1 MAAPTTSPG
10 ACGVREAAAL
20 LAESETSGSLAEPL
34 RNRLAG
40 AMSRTSFGTGETL
53 LRQGEVSDSLFVVAA
68 GRFEVRLRRDG
79 GIEDAIGT
87 IGPGGAVGEM
97 QLVVGGVASATLVAV
112 EEAQVLRLRRQLFDV
127 LCDESP
133 ELLETVARV
142 AGRRVRRHRMLDV
155 LPSLLGPL
163 DGGVLGAI
171 EEQATWLTLR
181 SGEVLF
187 HKGDPGDAW
196 YVVTSGRMAVVE
208 PSGGDQAD
216 RLLAEVGPGEA
227 LGELSLLTGEPR
239 SATVYALRDTELVRF
254 PMDRFAEL
262 VSAWPQVAN
271 AILRT
276 LARRLV
282 ARGDAPRRATGAGL
296 TLALVPATPGVDVA
310 AFAERLAVALS
321 RFGPTLHASSARLGE
336 IGIARETAG
345 FSGSHPAWI
354 RVGAWLEAQAA
365 SHRFLLLVADAAPNA
380 WSALVVGHAD
390 QVILVADADGDPSP
404 GALEV
409 ALRPPA
415 PARRQPRRLLAL
427 LHRDGSKPPQET
439 ARWLDARTVD
449 AHVHVRLDRED
460 DIRRVAR
467 GIAGRGVALAL
478 SGGGARCFAH
488 LGVVLAMRE
497 LGIPIDLVTGTS
509 AGALS
514 GYLVAADSSDDE
526 MRRSARI
533 FHEARPFSAYTLPLF
548 SLIRGERLSRA
559 LADQCGRTRIED
571 LWLPFVA
578 VSSNLTRRA
587 VELHTRGPAW
597 AALRASCSLPGI
609 VEPWIR
615 DGELLVDG
623 GLIDNL
629 PVGVAR
635 ERLAGRVIAVDVS
648 SAQQLTFA
656 GGAYPSPWTQPLARF
671 DRRRDRPSPPGVFDV
686 LLHSMLLAS
695 LSHVERMRLEA
706 DVCLRPELAGFGMLA
721 TGLHARI
728 IDAGYRHAIEH
739 LRSFDPSL

>member
-1 MAAPTTSPG
+1 MPESGRT
-10 ACGVREAAAL
+10 REAGAL
-20 LAESETSGSLAEPL
+20 LAESETFGSLAEPL
-34 RNRLAG
+34 RSRLAG
-40 AMSRTSFGTGETL
+40 AMRRRTVAAGEVL

-68 GRFEVRLRRDG
+68 GRAEVRLRRDG
-79 GIEDAIGT
+79 GPEVAIDT

-97 QLVVGGVASATLVAV
+97 QLVVGGVASATVVAA
-112 EEAQVLRLRRQLFDV
+112 EETQVFLLRRQTFDA
-127 LCDESP
+127 LCDEFP
-133 ELLETVARV
+133 ELLEAVARV
-142 AGRRVRRHRMLDV
+142 AGRRVRRHRMLEV
-155 LPSLLGPL
+155 LPSLFGPL
-163 DGGVLGAI
+163 GDGVLAAI
-171 EEQATWLTLR
+171 EGQVEWLTLR

-208 PSGGDQAD
+208 PASGGQAD
-216 RLLAEVGPGEA
+216 RLLAEVGQGEA

-239 SATVYALRDTELVRF
+239 SATAYALRDAELVRF

-262 VSAWPQVAN
+262 VSAWPQVTN
-271 AILRT
+271 GILRT

-282 ARGDAPRRATGAGL
+282 TRGDASRRPTEAGL
-296 TLALVPATPGVDVA
+296 TLALLPATPGVDVA

-321 RFGPTLHASSARLGE
+321 RFGPTLQASSSRLVE
-336 IGIARETAG
+336 IGIQSETASA
-345 FSGSHPAWI
+345 SGSHPAWI

-365 SHRFLLLVADAAPNA
+365 SHRFLLLVADATPSA
-380 WSALVVGHAD
+380 WSARAVGHAD
-390 QVILVADADGDPSP
+390 QVILVADANGDPSP
-404 GALEV
+404 GALEH
-409 ALRPPA
+409 ALRPSA

-427 LHRDGSKPPQET
+427 LHRDGSRPPRDT
-439 ARWLDARTVD
+439 ARWLDARAVD

-460 DIRRVAR
+460 DVRRVAR

-488 LGVVLAMRE
+488 LGVVRAMRE
-497 LGIPIDLVTGTS
+497 QGIPIDLVTGTS
-509 AGALS
+509 AGAMS
-514 GYLVAADSSDDE
+514 GYLVATDSSDDDL
-526 MRRSARI
+526 RRSALR
-533 FHEARPFSAYTLPLF
+533 FHQARPFGAYTLPLF

-559 LADQCGRTRIED
+559 LADECGPTRIED

-578 VSSNLTRRA
+578 VSSNLTRKA

-635 ERLAGRVIAVDVS
+635 ERIVGRVIAVDVS
-648 SAQQLTFA
+648 SAQRLTFA
-656 GGAYPSPWTQPLARF
+656 GSAYPSPWTRLVTRF
-671 DRRRDRPSPPGVFDV
+671 GRRQGHPSPPGVFDV

-695 LSHVERMRLEA
+695 LANVERMRLDA
-706 DVCLRPELAGFGMLA
+706 DVCLRPELAGFGMLS
-721 TGLHARI
+721 TGLHAQI
-728 IDAGYRHAIEH
+728 IDAGYRHAREH
-739 LRSFDPSL
+739 LKSFDPSL

>member
-1 MAAPTTSPG
+1 MAAPEMDPDDAGT
-10 ACGVREAAAL
+10 REACAL
-20 LAESETSGSLAEPL
+20 LATSEAFQSLAEPL
-34 RNRLAG
+34 RARLAG
-40 AMSRTSFGTGETL
+40 AMSREPVGPGETL

-68 GRFEVRLRRDG
+68 GRFEVRLGRDDG
-79 GIEDAIGT
+79 SEVAIDTIER
-87 IGPGGAVGEM
+87 GGALGEM
-97 QLVVGGVASATLVAV
+97 QLVVGGVASATVVAV
-112 EEAQVLRLRRQLFDV
+112 DAAQVFRLRRQVFDV
-127 LCDESP
+127 LCEESP

-142 AGRRVRRHRMLDV
+142 AGRRVRRHRMLEV

-187 HKGDPGDAW
+187 HEGDPGDAW
-196 YVVTSGRMAVVE
+196 YVVTSGRLAVVL

-216 RLLAEVGPGEA
+216 RLLAEVGQGEA
-227 LGELSLLTGEPR
+227 LGELALLTEGPR

-262 VSAWPQVAN
+262 VSEWPQVAN

-282 ARGDAPRRATGAGL
+282 ARGDAPRRAAAAGL

-310 AFAERLAVALS
+310 AFARRLAVALS
-321 RFGPTLHASSARLGE
+321 RFGPVLHASSARLEE
-336 IGIARETAG
+336 IGISRETAG
-345 FSGSHPAWI
+345 LSGSHPAWI
-354 RVGAWLEAQAA
+354 RVGAWLEAQSA
-365 SHRFLLLVADAAPNA
+365 SHRFLLLVADATPGA
-380 WSALVVGHAD
+380 WSARVVGLAD
-390 QVILVADADGDPSP
+390 QVVLVADATGDPSP
-404 GALEV
+404 GALEL
-409 ALRPPA
+409 ALRPSA

-427 LHRDGSKPPQET
+427 LHRDGSKPPRDT

-449 AHVHVRLDRED
+449 AHVHVRFDRD
-460 DIRRVAR
+460 DDVRRVAR

-497 LGIPIDLVTGTS
+497 LGIPVDLVTGTS

-514 GYLVAADSSDDE
+514 GYLVAADSSDDA
-526 MRRSARI
+526 MRRSALL
-533 FHEARPFSAYTLPLF
+533 FHQARPFRSYTLPLF

-559 LADQCGRTRIED
+559 LADQCGHTRIED

-578 VSSNLTRRA
+578 VSSNLTRKT
-587 VELHTRGPAW
+587 VELHTKGPAW

-648 SAQQLTFA
+648 SAQHLTFA
-656 GGAYPSPWTQPLARF
+656 ASAYPSPWTQLLARF
-671 DRRRDRPSPPGVFDV
+671 TRRKGHPPPPGVFDV

-695 LSHVERMRLEA
+695 LANVEQMRLEA
-706 DVCLRPELAGFGMLA
+706 DVCLRPELAGLGMLA

-728 IDAGYRHAIEH
+728 IDAGYRHGIEH
-739 LRSFDPSL
+739 LRSFDPSP

>member
-1 MAAPTTSPG
+1 MAASETIPDDDAT
-10 ACGVREAAAL
+10 RDAAAL
-20 LAESETSGSLAEPL
+20 LAESETFGSLAEPL
-34 RNRLAG
+34 RSRLAG
-40 AMSRTSFGTGETL
+40 AMRRRTFAAGEVL

-68 GRFEVRLRRDG
+68 GRAEVRLRRDG
-79 GIEDAIGT
+79 GPEVAIDT

-97 QLVVGGVASATLVAV
+97 QLVVGGVASATVVAAA
-112 EEAQVLRLRRQLFDV
+112 ETRVLLLRRKTFDA

-133 ELLETVARV
+133 ELLEAVARV
-142 AGRRVRRHRMLDV
+142 AGRRVRRHRMLEV
-155 LPSLLGPL
+155 LPSLFGPL
-163 DGGVLGAI
+163 GDGMLAAI
-171 EEQATWLTLR
+171 EGQVSWLTLR

-208 PSGGDQAD
+208 PASGGQAD
-216 RLLAEVGPGEA
+216 RLLAEVGQGEA
-227 LGELSLLTGEPR
+227 LGELALLTGEPR
-239 SATVYALRDTELVRF
+239 SATAYALRDS
-254 PMDRFAEL
+254 EL
-262 VSAWPQVAN
+262 VSAWPQVTN
-271 AILRT
+271 ALLRT

-282 ARGDAPRRATGAGL
+282 TRGDASHRATEAGL

-321 RFGPTLHASSARLGE
+321 RFGPTLKASSSRLDE
-336 IGIARETAG
+336 IGIERETASA
-345 FSGSHPAWI
+345 SGSHPAWI

-365 SHRFLLLVADAAPNA
+365 SHRFLLLVADAAPSA
-380 WSALVVGHAD
+380 WSARVVGHAD
-390 QVILVADADGDPSP
+390 QVILVADANGDPSP
-404 GALEV
+404 GALEH
-409 ALRPPA
+409 ALRPSA

-427 LHRDGSKPPQET
+427 LHRDGSKPPRDT

-460 DIRRVAR
+460 DVRRVAR
-467 GIAGRGVALAL
+467 GVAGRGVALAL

-497 LGIPIDLVTGTS
+497 QRIPIDLVTGAS
-509 AGALS
+509 AGAMS
-514 GYLVAADSSDDE
+514 GYLVAADSSDDDL
-526 MRRSARI
+526 RRSALR
-533 FHEARPFSAYTLPLF
+533 FHQARPFGAYTLPLF

-559 LADQCGRTRIED
+559 LADQCGQTRIED

-578 VSSNLTRRA
+578 VSSNLTRKS

-648 SAQQLTFA
+648 SAQHLTFA
-656 GGAYPSPWTQPLARF
+656 GSAYPSPWTRLLTRF
-671 DRRRDRPSPPGVFDV
+671 GRRRDHPPPPGVFDV

-695 LSHVERMRLEA
+695 LANVERMRLEA
-706 DVCLRPELAGFGMLA
+706 DICLRPELAGFGMLA
-721 TGLHARI
+721 TGLHAQI
-728 IDAGYRHAIEH
+728 IDAGYRHAMEQ
-739 LRSFDPSL
+739 LKSFDPSL

>member
-239 SATVYALRDTELVRF
+239 SATVYALRDAELVRF

-262 VSAWPQVAN
+262 VSEWPQVAN
-271 AILRT
+271 AMLRT

-282 ARGDAPRRATGAGL
+282 ARGNAPRHATGAGL

-310 AFAERLAVALS
+310 AFAERLAGALS
-321 RFGPTLHASSARLGE
+321 RFGPTLHASSARLDE
-336 IGIARETAG
+336 IGIAREKAG

-354 RVGAWLEAQAA
+354 RVDAWLERWPPPTA
-365 SHRFLLLVADAAPNA
+365 SCCSWPTRHRMPGAPS
-380 WSALVVGHAD
+380 WSATPTRCSSSPMRTATRAREPWRWHCVRRRRPGA
-390 QVILVADADGDPSP
+390 SP
-404 GALEV
+404 GACW
-409 ALRPPA
+409 RCCT
-415 PARRQPRRLLAL
+415 
-427 LHRDGSKPPQET
+427 GT
-439 ARWLDARTVD
+439 ARSP
-449 AHVHVRLDRED
+449 
-460 DIRRVAR
+460 RV
-467 GIAGRGVALAL
+467 
-478 SGGGARCFAH
+478 
-488 LGVVLAMRE
+488 
-497 LGIPIDLVTGTS
+497 
-509 AGALS
+509 
-514 GYLVAADSSDDE
+514 
-526 MRRSARI
+526 
-533 FHEARPFSAYTLPLF
+533 
-548 SLIRGERLSRA
+548 
-559 LADQCGRTRIED
+559 
-571 LWLPFVA
+571 
-578 VSSNLTRRA
+578 TRRA
-587 VELHTRGPAW
+587 GSTPGPSTRTSTCASTARTTSDAW
-597 AALRASCSLPGI
+597 
-609 VEPWIR
+609 
-615 DGELLVDG
+615 
-623 GLIDNL
+623 
-629 PVGVAR
+629 
-635 ERLAGRVIAVDVS
+635 LAGSPGGEWRSRSRAAVR
-648 SAQQLTFA
+648 A
-656 GGAYPSPWTQPLARF
+656 
-671 DRRRDRPSPPGVFDV
+671 
-686 LLHSMLLAS
+686 AS
-695 LSHVERMRLEA
+695 LTWEECSRCASWASPSTWSPGRA
-706 DVCLRPELAGFGMLA
+706 PAPCRATWSRPTRA
-721 TGLHARI
+721 TTSCGVRP
-728 IDAGYRHAIEH
+728 GSSTRHAPSAPTPF
-739 LRSFDPSL
+739 RSSP